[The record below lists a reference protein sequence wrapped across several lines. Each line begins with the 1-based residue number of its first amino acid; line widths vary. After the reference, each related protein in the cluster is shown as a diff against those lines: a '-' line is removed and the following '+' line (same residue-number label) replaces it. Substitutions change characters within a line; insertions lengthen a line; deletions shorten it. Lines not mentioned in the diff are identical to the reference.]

1 MSKGRLA
8 ERRKG
13 AKHWKFR
20 CFSAKHVSMNYV
32 TKIAKITLASALAF
46 FGGTSMAGAQTLP
59 QVGSNPYVISVD
71 SNALHAGDEATLN
84 DRSVEI
90 VEPGYSP
97 SPDPMLADEAVAE
110 PLSNAAPAVV
120 PTLTPTVAEA
130 APEEMRTAA
139 RMISRPQI
147 QNVEKTLA
155 AQKKDDPF
163 VIKSILE
170 IDGPIKYGEW
180 FWDDEGVPPGPLVM
194 TVDLDARVISVFR
207 GGHEIG
213 AAAALLGTQKHPT
226 PLGTFKILTK
236 EKDNVSEKY
245 DNAPM
250 PWSLRLTWSGI
261 MIHGSLV
268 ENGYASHGCVGVPDE
283 FAEKLFD
290 IAKLGDKV
298 IITRG
303 ETASVGD
310 KLI

>member
-1 MSKGRLA
+1 MMFAKKSLKIVAASVLA
-8 ERRKG
+8 
-13 AKHWKFR
+13 
-20 CFSAKHVSMNYV
+20 V
-32 TKIAKITLASALAF
+32 

-59 QVGSNPYVISVD
+59 NVAIDAS
-71 SNALHAGDEATLN
+71 ALEAGDEASLN
-84 DRSVEI
+84 DAAVQI
-90 VEPGYSP
+90 IEPGFSP
-97 SPDPMLADEAVAE
+97 SPDPMLADE
-110 PLSNAAPAVV
+110 PIAAPAPV
-120 PTLTPTVAEA
+120 A
-130 APEEMRTAA
+130 APTIAPAVFEPAEVTVGAATRPMGNTAS
-139 RMISRPQI
+139 RMISRPQVQDI
-147 QNVEKTLA
+147 EKTLV
-155 AQKKDDPF
+155 AQKKNDPF

-213 AAAALLGTQKHPT
+213 AAAALLGTKKHPT

-261 MIHGSLV
+261 MIHGSQV

-283 FAEKLFD
+283 FAEKLFGL
-290 IAKLGDKV
+290 AKLGDKV

-303 ETASVGD
+303 ETAAVGD
-310 KLI
+310 KLL

>member
-1 MSKGRLA
+1 MMTL
-8 ERRKG
+8 
-13 AKHWKFR
+13 
-20 CFSAKHVSMNYV
+20 
-32 TKIAKITLASALAF
+32 TKTLKTLVASALTL
-46 FGGTSMAGAQTLP
+46 FGGATIAAAQP
-59 QVGSNPYVISVD
+59 SPAPASPIAIDAS
-71 SNALHAGDEATLN
+71 ALNAGDEASLTG
-84 DRSVEI
+84 RSVQI

-97 SPDPMLADEAVAE
+97 SPEPMLADEPV
-110 PLSNAAPAVV
+110 SITNAAAPIANAVPA
-120 PTLTPTVAEA
+120 AA
-130 APEEMRTAA
+130 APQERMAA
-139 RMISRPQI
+139 RMISTPMVQDV
-147 QNVEKTLA
+147 QKTLV
-155 AQKKDDPF
+155 AQKKKDPF
-163 VIKSILE
+163 VINSILE

-213 AAAALLGTQKHPT
+213 AAAALLGTKKHPT

-261 MIHGSLV
+261 MIHGSQV

-283 FAEKLFD
+283 FAEKLFG

-303 ETASVGD
+303 ETAAVGD
-310 KLI
+310 KLL

>member
-1 MSKGRLA
+1 MMFA
-8 ERRKG
+8 
-13 AKHWKFR
+13 
-20 CFSAKHVSMNYV
+20 
-32 TKIAKITLASALAF
+32 TKSLKIVAASVLVA

-59 QVGSNPYVISVD
+59 NVAID
-71 SNALHAGDEATLN
+71 SSALEAGDEASLN
-84 DRSVEI
+84 DAAVQI
-90 VEPGYSP
+90 IEPGFSP
-97 SPDPMLADEAVAE
+97 SPDPMLADEPVDVPAQAVA
-110 PLSNAAPAVV
+110 
-120 PTLTPTVAEA
+120 PTF
-130 APEEMRTAA
+130 APEGFKPAAITTDTATRPAGNTAA
-139 RMISRPQI
+139 RMISRPQVQDI
-147 QNVEKTLA
+147 QKTLVA
-155 AQKKDDPF
+155 EKKKDPF
-163 VIKSILE
+163 VINSILE
-170 IDGPIKYGEW
+170 IDGPIRYGEW

-213 AAAALLGTQKHPT
+213 AAAALLGTKKHPT

-261 MIHGSLV
+261 MIHGSQV

-283 FAEKLFD
+283 FAEKLFG

-303 ETASVGD
+303 ETAAVGD
-310 KLI
+310 KLL

>member
-1 MSKGRLA
+1 MSKSRLFEGRRHA
-8 ERRKG
+8 R
-13 AKHWKFR
+13 HWKFCGFWGIESR
-20 CFSAKHVSMNYV
+20 MM
-32 TKIAKITLASALAF
+32 IAMKSLKFALAGSLAL

-59 QVGSNPYVISVD
+59 PVGGTPSAITVD
-71 SNALHAGDEATLN
+71 SNALHAGDEASLN
-84 DRSVEI
+84 DASVEI
-90 VEPGYSP
+90 VEPGFAP
-97 SPDPMLADEAVAE
+97 SPDPMLADETVAE
-110 PLSNAAPAVV
+110 PLSSAAPSI
-120 PTLTPTVAEA
+120 TPTVTPAVATA
-130 APEEMRTAA
+130 ATQDRTAA
-139 RMISRPQI
+139 RMISNPQV
-147 QNVEKTLA
+147 QDVQKTLA
-155 AQKKDDPF
+155 AQKKKDPF

-250 PWSLRLTWSGI
+250 PWTLRLTWSGI
-261 MIHGSLV
+261 AIHGSLV

-283 FAEKLFD
+283 FAEKLFG

-303 ETASVGD
+303 ETAAVGD
-310 KLI
+310 KLL

>member
-1 MSKGRLA
+1 
-8 ERRKG
+8 
-13 AKHWKFR
+13 
-20 CFSAKHVSMNYV
+20 MNTV
-32 TKIAKITLASALAF
+32 IKTAKITLASALAF
-46 FGGTSMAGAQTLP
+46 FGGTSMAGAQTFP
-59 QVGSNPYVISVD
+59 QVANAPSTISVD
-71 SNALHAGDEATLN
+71 NTALHAGDEASLN

-110 PLSNAAPAVV
+110 PLSDTGPTIAPAI
-120 PTLTPTVAEA
+120 TPTDSA
-130 APEEMRTAA
+130 ATPEEMRTAA
-139 RMISRPQI
+139 RMISSPQV
-147 QNVEKTLA
+147 QDVDKTLA

-213 AAAALLGTQKHPT
+213 AAAALLGTKKHPT

-268 ENGYASHGCVGVPDE
+268 ENGYASHGCVGVPDA
-283 FAEKLFD
+283 FAEKLFN

-303 ETASVGD
+303 EAAAVGD
-310 KLI
+310 KLL

>member
-1 MSKGRLA
+1 MALTTRS
-8 ERRKG
+8 
-13 AKHWKFR
+13 HWKFAPFW
-20 CFSAKHVSMNYV
+20 C
-32 TKIAKITLASALAF
+32 IATRMMIAMKSLKITAASALAV
-46 FGGTSMAGAQTLP
+46 FGVTSVAGAQT
-59 QVGSNPYVISVD
+59 VSDAVSNPVAISVD
-71 SNALHAGDEATLN
+71 TGALDAGDEASLN
-84 DRSVEI
+84 DVAVEI

-97 SPDPMLADEAVAE
+97 SPDPMLADEPVSAPVV
-110 PLSNAAPAVV
+110 AAPATLA
-120 PTLTPTVAEA
+120 PTPA
-130 APEEMRTAA
+130 APEFAPAAVTADTQLA
-139 RMISRPQI
+139 QRVPASRMISKPMVQDV
-147 QNVEKTLA
+147 QKTLI
-155 AQKKDDPF
+155 AQNKKDPF
-163 VIKSILE
+163 VIKSVLE

-213 AAAALLGTQKHPT
+213 AAAALLGTKKHPT

-236 EKDNVSEKY
+236 EKDNISEKY

-283 FAEKLFD
+283 FAEKLFG

-303 ETASVGD
+303 ETAAVGD
-310 KLI
+310 KLL

>member
-1 MSKGRLA
+1 MLYRMMTLKKTLKTLA
-8 ERRKG
+8 
-13 AKHWKFR
+13 
-20 CFSAKHVSMNYV
+20 
-32 TKIAKITLASALAF
+32 ASALAL
-46 FGGTSMAGAQTLP
+46 FGGATMAGAQTLP
-59 QVGSNPYVISVD
+59 AVAANPASIAIDAS
-71 SNALHAGDEATLN
+71 ALNAGDEASLG
-84 DRSVEI
+84 DRAVQV

-97 SPDPMLADEAVAE
+97 SPEPMLADAPVSIASATSAVQTSA
-110 PLSNAAPAVV
+110 AAPITNVIPAI
-120 PTLTPTVAEA
+120 T
-130 APEEMRTAA
+130 APQERTAA
-139 RMISRPQI
+139 RLISSPMVQD
-147 QNVEKTLA
+147 VPKTLV
-155 AQKKDDPF
+155 AQEKKDPF
-163 VIKSILE
+163 VINSILE

-213 AAAALLGTQKHPT
+213 AAAALLGTKKHPT

-261 MIHGSLV
+261 MIHGSQV

-283 FAEKLFD
+283 FAEKLFGL
-290 IAKLGDKV
+290 AKLGDKV

-303 ETASVGD
+303 ETAAVGD
-310 KLI
+310 KLL